1 MGAGRSASKAIF
13 SLRAVPSQDN
23 TADFGTKA
31 LAVKRFNV
39 LRLKLDIGLKE
50 ETAYEQETKKNTE
63 SINSIA
69 LSGISKQALMV
80 ALLTLLQS
88 AEGMKMD
95 EPNAD
100 DGAKW
105 GFEWIFTD
113 LAVAFG
119 ILLIMQGTALWWC
132 FKMATKHLAMSGKPA
147 RPESKDVAIQ
157 CERNTGRFSE
167 IYLLEGREVFHTDST
182 CPRLHQRT
190 RPYMQLRSCKS
201 CRE

>member
-88 AEGMKMD
+88 AEGMKMGR
-95 EPNAD
+95 A
-100 DGAKW
+100 
-105 GFEWIFTD
+105 
-113 LAVAFG
+113 
-119 ILLIMQGTALWWC
+119 
-132 FKMATKHLAMSGKPA
+132 
-147 RPESKDVAIQ
+147 Q
-157 CERNTGRFSE
+157 CR
-167 IYLLEGREVFHTDST
+167 
-182 CPRLHQRT
+182 
-190 RPYMQLRSCKS
+190 
-201 CRE
+201 